1 MLLYHARTCGAE
13 PRGYA
18 WRVYNGNHPAL
29 ISDEEYDRVQQ
40 LLGGLHNTRPQKE
53 ELSFVTKGMLKC
65 AKCEYAVVVER
76 VTKKSGKEYIY
87 CHCSG
92 KRKKFKCDQKRINTS
107 EHEILDQIRDEL
119 AKYTIDPNFYKL
131 AIEAL
136 SEEEQQRVNE
146 RDSRLQE
153 LKKEQDKKR
162 SELDGLRRMRYTG
175 ELTDQVWFMEESEK
189 IQTRID
195 ELEKNINTVETAV
208 KDWRKYA
215 DQAFMFARYAK
226 EDFDN
231 GDPERM
237 RYVMKALGAE
247 LKLLDRTV
255 IFTPVKY
262 LISIKK
268 TVSEMTSNSETDPTH
283 ILQESNDYSGSNS
296 KPWWSI

>member
-1 MLLYHARTCGAE
+1 MLR
-13 PRGYA
+13 
-18 WRVYNGNHPAL
+18 
-29 ISDEEYDRVQQ
+29 
-40 LLGGLHNTRPQKE
+40 
-53 ELSFVTKGMLKC
+53 C
-65 AKCEYAVVVER
+65 AKCGYAVVVER
-76 VTKKSGKEYIY
+76 VTKKYKNGTSKEYVY

-92 KRKKFKCDQKRINTS
+92 KCKKFKCDQKSINVP
-107 EHEILDQIRDEL
+107 EQEILRQIRKEL
-119 AKYTIDPNFYKL
+119 AKYTIAPEFYKL

-136 SEEEQQRVNE
+136 AEEEQQRVNE

-175 ELTDQVWFMEESEK
+175 ELPDQVWFMEESK
-189 IQTRID
+189 RIQDRID
-195 ELEKNINTVETAV
+195 ELEKNINTIETAL

-226 EDFDN
+226 EDFDS

-262 LISIKK
+262 LIPIKK
-268 TVSEMTSNSETDPTH
+268 AVSEMNNNSETDPTR
-283 ILQESNDYSGSNS
+283 ILQGSNDHSGSNS
-296 KPWWSI
+296 KLWWSI

>member
-1 MLLYHARTCGAE
+1 MY
-13 PRGYA
+13 
-18 WRVYNGNHPAL
+18 
-29 ISDEEYDRVQQ
+29 
-40 LLGGLHNTRPQKE
+40 
-53 ELSFVTKGMLKC
+53 
-65 AKCEYAVVVER
+65 
-76 VTKKSGKEYIY
+76 
-87 CHCSG
+87 
-92 KRKKFKCDQKRINTS
+92 INTP
-107 EHEILDQIRDEL
+107 EQETLNQIRNEL

-131 AIEAL
+131 AVEAL
-136 SEEEQQRVNE
+136 VEEEQQRISE

-175 ELTDQVWFMEESEK
+175 ELTDQVWFMEESNK
-189 IQTRID
+189 IQARID

-226 EDFDN
+226 EDFDS

-255 IFTPVKY
+255 VFYPC
-262 LISIKK
+262 
-268 TVSEMTSNSETDPTH
+268 
-283 ILQESNDYSGSNS
+283 
-296 KPWWSI
+296 